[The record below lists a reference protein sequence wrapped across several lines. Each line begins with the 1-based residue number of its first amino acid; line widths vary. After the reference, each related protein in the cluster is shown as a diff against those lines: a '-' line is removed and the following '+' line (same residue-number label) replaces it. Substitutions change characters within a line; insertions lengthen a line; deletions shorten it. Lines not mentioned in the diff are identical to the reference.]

1 MGGYCHI
8 LVWSRGS
15 AALKYRVCHAK
26 LQINLEQPSAQ
37 KRVDSI
43 VFLEEWNVGLR
54 KKKTKTQNHL
64 LEALKNTE
72 AQNLLCITFMYE
84 YESVIP
90 TCPNCLI
97 SAAPVIILLWFYE
110 LWTIVAL
117 GLNPQAHAAQPGV
130 EIWNSGKSVFIGG
143 WPGDG
148 YHLPS
153 HPGCPNMLHEHH
165 VRATR
170 SSIPSHMPVLIS
182 SSAFLP
188 VTPAITTPTTYFR
201 KHRIFE
207 YLSQTR
213 CLGSGVETRL
223 GSQLNFIRPVG
234 RSSKNLQNRLTFVLS
249 GRDVRGH
256 RKGVC
261 FSLGQYFPA
270 WFFIR
275 SCF

>member
-1 MGGYCHI
+1 M
-8 LVWSRGS
+8 
-15 AALKYRVCHAK
+15 KVCNIHVPK
-26 LQINLEQPSAQ
+26 LPNFCRS
-37 KRVDSI
+37 SY
-43 VFLEEWNVGLR
+43 
-54 KKKTKTQNHL
+54 H
-64 LEALKNTE
+64 
-72 AQNLLCITFMYE
+72 
-84 YESVIP
+84 SV
-90 TCPNCLI
+90 
-97 SAAPVIILLWFYE
+97 VV
-110 LWTIVAL
+110 LWTV
-117 GLNPQAHAAQPGV
+117 NNSCSRTKSPGTRCTTRS
-130 EIWNSGKSVFIGG
+130 WNLKFGKSLFIGG

-153 HPGCPNMLHEHH
+153 HPGCPNRLHEHH
-165 VRATR
+165 VRGTR
-170 SSIPSHMPVLIS
+170 SSIPSQMPALIS
-182 SSAFLP
+182 SSALLP

-270 WFFIR
+270 WFFIC